1 MIEEN
6 KKSLSHLLFERVEG
20 KADFHLSNKQ
30 RVLLT
35 PDTSDTL
42 IKILCTSCLHL
53 AALYCTLM

>member
-1 MIEEN
+1 MVEEN
-6 KKSLSHLLFERVEG
+6 SHRHTYFFERVEG

-42 IKILCTSCLHL
+42 IKILCTSCIGLDKQNFS
-53 AALYCTLM
+53 A